1 LKHSKTLSLTLIC
14 MLLGVAIAWQYKSV
28 YNNNK
33 TVSVQSATLE
43 DLKDKLLIEKKNND
57 ELRARNDELNV
68 ELSKFE
74 SAQGNIELYE
84 KNLKAEVEKANI
96 VAGLTSVKG
105 NGVIITIK
113 NTDFGIVQ
121 SSQILKLVNAL
132 KAAEAK
138 AISVNKERIIAMT
151 EISDAGNV
159 IIINGMPM
167 SVDEPF
173 VIKAIF
179 EPLKLDNA
187 VKMIGYI
194 LDDFRNNYLDLT
206 IEKDKSVI
214 IPKVEENRPNLA
226 NDLLKTEK

>member
-1 LKHSKTLSLTLIC
+1 
-14 MLLGVAIAWQYKSV
+14 MLLGVALAWQYKSV

-33 TVSVQSATLE
+33 TVSVQSTTLE

-57 ELRARNDELNV
+57 ELRARYDELNL

-74 SAQGNIELYE
+74 SVQGNIELYE

-105 NGVIITIK
+105 NGIVITIK
-113 NTDFGIVQ
+113 NTDFGIIQ

-138 AISVNKERIIAMT
+138 AISVNKERIISMT
-151 EISDAGNV
+151 EISDAGN
-159 IIINGMPM
+159 IILINGMPM

-187 VKMIGYI
+187 VKMLGYI
-194 LDDFRNNYLDLT
+194 IEDFKNDYLDLT
-206 IEKDKSVI
+206 IEKDKSII

-226 NDLLKTEK
+226 NDMLKTEK

>member
-1 LKHSKTLSLTLIC
+1 

>member
-1 LKHSKTLSLTLIC
+1 
-14 MLLGVAIAWQYKSV
+14 MLMGVAIAWQYKSI

-57 ELRARNDELNV
+57 ELRVRNDELNN
-68 ELSKFE
+68 ELSEFE
-74 SAQGNIELYE
+74 AAQGNIELYE
-84 KNLKAEVEKANI
+84 KNLKAEIEKASI

-105 NGVIITIK
+105 NGIVITIN
-113 NTDFGIVQ
+113 NTDFGIIQ
-121 SSQILKLVNAL
+121 SSQILRLVNAL

-138 AISVNKERIIAMT
+138 AISVNNERIISMT

-167 SVDEPF
+167 SVDKPF

-187 VKMIGYI
+187 VKMLGYI
-194 LDDFRNNYLDLT
+194 LDDLKNNYLDLT
-206 IEKDKSVI
+206 IEKDKSI
-214 IPKVEENRPNLA
+214 KIPIVEDTRPNLDH
-226 NDLLKTEK
+226 DLLKSAYKDGEF